1 MALLDIDLDKVLGT
15 TVDPVGGL
23 IGDPQAY
30 STQKNL
36 GTGLGAV
43 SGYLGS
49 LYKGYSPSQKI
60 MGALSGA
67 QAGRQGVIDRY
78 TKGYM
83 TQQDILKDTL
93 GIRESQLKIPQM
105 QQNIEL
111 DALKLRKARAEDQ
124 ALMNYIANSS
134 AEDQNLLALNPAE
147 WAKSRINIDTETRAQ
162 LSSLGIKDPF
172 NMSPQEADRFN
183 YYNTLLD
190 QKEADTINAAERQK
204 QFSNAGYIPQYVTGK
219 NDYIRQ
225 LKEGSTQYVDKR
237 VNTPSGQNVK
247 AQNVKNG
254 VIIGLNG
261 EKFTPEQYEELPTVQ
276 KILHDPAIGNREA
289 KEKAYSK
296 AMYENRPADVKS
308 IQYAIDQA
316 NANRE
321 KIARLLSPENR
332 EMFEKAF
339 TPEGKLISKDLISE
353 KLGISSD
360 AQDFW
365 NLLQSVKT
373 GEFVTNLGAMRVA
386 SPTGGAVGQ
395 VSNMEVGKFEEQRAS
410 LKKGNS
416 KEVVY
421 EELVKLDNLLKDYN
435 ENMIKAFDRDYGKA
449 SSKDLIYRGFDGEVY
464 PTTYPQPTSTMPDN
478 TFTNNTGASTGF
490 AGGLTPNLQIKPEV
504 QDRLKTYG
512 F

>member
-43 SGYLGS
+43 TGYLGS
-49 LYKGYSPSQKI
+49 LYKGYSPAQKI
-60 MGALSGA
+60 MGVLSGA

-111 DALKLRKARAEDQ
+111 DAIKLRKERAADQ
-124 ALMNYIANSS
+124 AMRNYIANLPP
-134 AEDQNLLALNPAE
+134 EEQNLLALNREKWAE
-147 WAKSRINIDTETRAQ
+147 SRLNIDTKTRAQ
-162 LSSLGIKDPF
+162 LASLGIKNPF

-183 YYNTLLD
+183 QYNTLLD
-190 QKEADTINAAERQK
+190 QNEADRINADERQRA
-204 QFSNAGYIPQYVTGK
+204 FDNAGYVPQYVMGK

-225 LKEGSTQYVDKR
+225 LQEGETKYVDKR

-247 AQNVKNG
+247 SQNVKNG
-254 VIIGLNG
+254 VIIGING
-261 EKFTPEQYEELPTVQ
+261 EKYTPEQYEAMPTALKV
-276 KILHDPAIGNREA
+276 LHDPSIGNRKA
-289 KEKAYSK
+289 KEEAYAK
-296 AMYENRPADVKS
+296 IMYENRPKDINS
-308 IQYAIDQA
+308 IQYAIRES
-316 NANRE
+316 NRQRD
-321 KIARLLSPENR
+321 KIQYLLSR
-332 EMFEKAF
+332 KDLFEKAF

-365 NLLQSVKT
+365 NLLASVKT
-373 GEFVTNLGAMRVA
+373 GEFVTNLADMRVA

-395 VSNMEVGKFEEQRAS
+395 VSNAEGQRFEEQRAS
-410 LKKGNS
+410 LRKGNS
-416 KEVVY
+416 KEVIY
-421 EELVKLDNLLKDYN
+421 RELVKLDNMLYDYGDKLKQGF
-435 ENMIKAFDRDYGKA
+435 ERDYGQGA
-449 SSKDLIYRGFDGEVY
+449 SKDLVFQTKPASNFSEEYIAPENV
-464 PTTYPQPTSTMPDN
+464 MPDN
-478 TFTNNTGASTGF
+478 TFTNNTGANTGL
-490 AGGLTPNLQIKPEV
+490 AGGITPNIQIRPEV
-504 QDRLKTYG
+504 QDRLKEYG

>member
-43 SGYLGS
+43 TGYLGS
-49 LYKGYSPSQKI
+49 LYKGYTPAQKI
-60 MGALSGA
+60 MGVLSGA

-93 GIRESQLKIPQM
+93 GIRKAQLEIPKLSQD
-105 QQNIEL
+105 IEL
-111 DALKLRKARAEDQ
+111 DALKLRKERAADQ
-124 ALMNYIANSS
+124 AMINYIANLPP
-134 AEDQNLLALNPAE
+134 EEQNLLALNREKWAE
-147 WAKSRINIDTETRAQ
+147 SRINIDTKTRAE

-172 NMSPQEADRFN
+172 NMSPQEADRYN

-190 QKEADTINAAERQK
+190 QKEADTINAEERQK
-204 QFSNAGYIPQYVTGK
+204 QFSNAGYQPQYVMGK

-225 LKEGSTQYVDKR
+225 LQEGTTQYVDKR

-247 AQNVKNG
+247 SQNVKNG
-254 VIIGLNG
+254 VIIGING
-261 EKFTPEQYEELPTVQ
+261 EKFTPQQYEDMPTALKV
-276 KILHDPAIGNREA
+276 LHDPSIGNRKA
-289 KEKAYSK
+289 KEEAYAK
-296 AMYENRPADVKS
+296 IMYENRPKDINS
-308 IQYAIDQA
+308 IQYAIRES
-316 NANRE
+316 NRQRD
-321 KIARLLSPENR
+321 KIQYLLSR
-332 EMFEKAF
+332 KDLFEKAF

-353 KLGISSD
+353 KLGFSSD

-365 NLLQSVKT
+365 NLLASIKT
-373 GEFVTNLGAMRVA
+373 GEFVTNLADMRVA

-395 VSNMEVGKFEEQRAS
+395 VSNAEGQKFEEQRAS
-410 LKKGNS
+410 LRKGNS
-416 KEVVY
+416 KEVIY
-421 EELVKLDNLLKDYN
+421 RELVKLDNMLYDYGDKLKQGF
-435 ENMIKAFDRDYGKA
+435 ERDYGQGA
-449 SSKDLIYRGFDGEVY
+449 SKDLVFQTKPASNFPEEYIAPENV
-464 PTTYPQPTSTMPDN
+464 MPDN
-478 TFTNNTGASTGF
+478 TFTNNTGANTGL
-490 AGGLTPNLQIKPEV
+490 AGGITPNMQIRPEV
-504 QDRLKTYG
+504 QDKLKQYG

>member
-15 TVDPVGGL
+15 TVDPIGGL

-49 LYKGYSPSQKI
+49 LYKGYSPAQKI

-67 QAGRQGVIDRY
+67 QAGRQGIIDRY

-134 AEDQNLLALNPAE
+134 PEDQNLLALNPSE
-147 WAKSRINIDTETRAQ
+147 WAKSRINIDTNTRAQ
-162 LSSLGIKDPF
+162 LASLGIKDPF

-183 YYNTLLD
+183 QYNTLLD
-190 QKEADTINAAERQK
+190 QNEADRINADERQRA
-204 QFSNAGYIPQYVTGK
+204 FDNAGYVPKYVMGK

-225 LKEGSTQYVDKR
+225 LQEGETNYVDKR
-237 VNTPSGQNVK
+237 VSTPSGQNVK
-247 AQNVKNG
+247 SQNVKNG
-254 VIIGLNG
+254 VIIGINN
-261 EKFTPEQYEELPTVQ
+261 ERFTPEQYDALPTSLKV
-276 KILHDPAIGNREA
+276 LHDPAIGNRKA
-289 KEKAYSK
+289 KEEAYAK
-296 AMYENRPADVKS
+296 IMYENKPKDINS
-308 IQYAIDQA
+308 IQYALKIGNRQ
-316 NANRE
+316 RE
-321 KIARLLSPENR
+321 KIQYLLSR
-332 EMFEKAF
+332 KDLFEKAF

-353 KLGISSD
+353 KLGFSSD

-365 NLLQSVKT
+365 NLLNTIKT
-373 GEFVTNLGAMRVA
+373 GEFAANISDMRVA

-395 VSNMEVGKFEEQRAS
+395 VSNLEVDKFENQRAS

-416 KEVVY
+416 KEVIY
-421 EELVKLDNLLKDYN
+421 RELYNLDQMLEQYNGQLLD
-435 ENMIKAFDRDYGKA
+435 AFDRDYGKGA
-449 SSKDLIYRGFDGEVY
+449 SKSLVFSPFDAEY
-464 PTTYPQPTSTMPDN
+464 FEPEYTPPTTTMPDN
-478 TFTNNTGASTGF
+478 TLTNNTGANAGF
-490 AGGLTPNLQIKPEV
+490 AGGLTPNMQIRPEV
-504 QDRLKTYG
+504 QDRLKRYTK
-512 F
+512 